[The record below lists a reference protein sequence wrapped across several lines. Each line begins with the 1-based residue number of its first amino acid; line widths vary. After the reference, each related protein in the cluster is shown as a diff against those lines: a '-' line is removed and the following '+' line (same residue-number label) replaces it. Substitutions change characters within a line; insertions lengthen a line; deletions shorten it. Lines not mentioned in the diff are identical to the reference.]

1 MKMNNIRNKIPP
13 ITKNLPGRASYRTSD
28 LYLSA
33 FLRAKGVILQN
44 INRKNGKVIFVF
56 QDDGNIQNLINR
68 YFNDS
73 DVPVLRYKAA
83 LRDLRSII
91 FNYQNLQKEDNQ

>member
-1 MKMNNIRNKIPP
+1 M
-13 ITKNLPGRASYRTSD
+13 SD

>member
-1 MKMNNIRNKIPP
+1 MKMNNIKYKSHP
-13 ITKNLPGRASYRTSD
+13 TMKNPSAMASYKTSD

-33 FLRAKGVILQN
+33 FLKSKEVILLS
-44 INRKNGKVIFVF
+44 INEKNGKVFFIF
-56 QDDGNIQNLINR
+56 QNDGNIQDLINR

-91 FNYQNLQKEDNQ
+91 FNYQNLQKEDNE